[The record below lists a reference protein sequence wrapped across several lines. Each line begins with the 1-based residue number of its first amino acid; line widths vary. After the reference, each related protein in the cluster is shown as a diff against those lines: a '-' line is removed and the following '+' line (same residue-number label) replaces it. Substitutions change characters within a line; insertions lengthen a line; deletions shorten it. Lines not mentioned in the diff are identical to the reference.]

1 MDANQERTISKVVAK
16 AWMDRALYQH
26 LLTDPKRVLQDAGV
40 VLGGIAVVVVVLGMG
55 QEAAAAT
62 LKQES
67 DLHEQNAIV
76 EVVLPP
82 KPMDMAEES
91 FNATGN
97 DAVVVL
103 FTFRGCVC

>member
-1 MDANQERTISKVVAK
+1 MDPDQEKIISKVVAK
-16 AWMDRALYQH
+16 AWMDGGLYQR
-26 LLTDPKRVLQDAGV
+26 LLADPKRVLQDAGV
-40 VLGGIAVVVVVLGMG
+40 FLGGIAVVVVVLGVT
-55 QEAAAAT
+55 AAT

-82 KPMDMAEES
+82 KPMDMAEENC
-91 FNATGN
+91 NAIGN
-97 DAVVVL
+97 DTVVAF